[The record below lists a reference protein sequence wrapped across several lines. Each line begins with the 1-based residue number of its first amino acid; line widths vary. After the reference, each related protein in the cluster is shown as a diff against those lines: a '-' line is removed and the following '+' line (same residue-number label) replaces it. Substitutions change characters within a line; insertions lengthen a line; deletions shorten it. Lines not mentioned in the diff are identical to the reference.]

1 MIMDDDSLDK
11 RTTIEVKEME
21 IGYANKRELI
31 DMVLVKFKGNAVE
44 GANKLDV
51 FDQSSRTKWH

>member
-1 MIMDDDSLDK
+1 MIMDDDSLNK
-11 RTTIEVKEME
+11 GTTIEVKEME

-31 DMVLVKFKGNAVE
+31 DVVLVKIKGNAVE